1 VNRHGPARRRL
12 AAALAVMAGTLAGC
26 GAGGHAVTVHP
37 VRSAGAPRPA
47 GVTPYRPPASASHAP
62 PCDPRAS
69 GPRPRGALPPPG
81 QMPAGSA
88 MERIARRGRLIAGVD
103 QNSYYFGFRNPSSG
117 QIEGFDIDVLHQIA
131 QAILGD
137 PNAIQFKVVTSA
149 ERIKALTSGQ
159 VDIVADSM
167 TITCDRLQQVSF
179 STDYFDAGQ
188 RVLVRKGSGYTEL
201 KSLAGRKVCAASG
214 TTSIQTLAES
224 AYHPAPVA
232 VDNWTDCLIMLEQNQ
247 VDAVS
252 TDDSILIGLEAQDP
266 YTEMVGPR
274 FTDEPHGLAMAKTSP
289 ELVRFV
295 NGVLERMRADGTW
308 NALYGHWLT
317 ALGPDPGPPQARY
330 AD

>member
-1 VNRHGPARRRL
+1 MSRRRRL
-12 AAALAVMAGTLAGC
+12 AAAALTVVAVALAGC

-47 GVTPYRPPASASHAP
+47 GVKPYHPPASAAPAP

-69 GPRPRGALPPPG
+69 GPRPQGQLPPPG

-88 MERIARRGRLIAGVD
+88 MDRIVQRGRLIAGVD

-117 QIEGFDIDVLHQIA
+117 QIEGFDIDVLHEIA
-131 QAILGD
+131 RAILGD
-137 PNAIQFKVVTSA
+137 PNAIQYKVVTSA
-149 ERIKALTSGQ
+149 ERIPALTSGQ

-167 TITCDRLQQVSF
+167 TITCDRLQQVAF

-188 RVLVRKGSGYTEL
+188 RVLVRKGSGYTGL
-201 KSLAGRKVCAASG
+201 KSLAGRKVCAAGG
-214 TTSIQTLAES
+214 TTSIRTLAES
-224 AYHPAPVA
+224 ADHPVPVA

-247 VDAVS
+247 VEAIS
-252 TDDSILIGLEAQDP
+252 TDDSILIGLAAQDP

-274 FTDEPHGLAMAKTSP
+274 FTDEPHGLAIARTSP

-308 NALYGHWLT
+308 NRLYDHWLT
-317 ALGPDPGPPQARY
+317 PLGPNPGPPRAGY